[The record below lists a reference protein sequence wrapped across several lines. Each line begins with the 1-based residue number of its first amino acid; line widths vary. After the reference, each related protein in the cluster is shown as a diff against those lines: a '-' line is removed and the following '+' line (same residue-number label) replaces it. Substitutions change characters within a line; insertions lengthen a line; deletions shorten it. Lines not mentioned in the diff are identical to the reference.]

1 MTDMHD
7 HHDEGLEL
15 GEGGE
20 EMLINPNYI
29 ITMKSIGILVMMVL
43 TTVFCV
49 LPYKTYSCEHRQ
61 RLISFANCF
70 GGGVLFGT
78 IFLHLIPEVSQQM
91 NQYLLQTGQEMP
103 VPLAETLEVLGFC
116 LILFLETL
124 FDQLSVRK
132 LKKGVFAE
140 DCEKCEKK
148 HNDLH
153 MLENISPDQCNNL
166 PPVGDVATAT
176 TEVID
181 MTQIENTQVESPFLP
196 KLVIPDSCTCRTNLQ
211 KETTDVILQADKNSL
226 LMPSNTPKRCVV
238 EKRHNIGILLASL
251 FTHSV
256 FEGGAVGVERQAE
269 TIMGLMGAVLIHKC
283 AIALTLGS
291 RLVTQEIQFKKGC
304 VYAVILSVGTPIGI
318 VLGVAVE
325 AKLTGSTLLITT
337 AVIQALGTG
346 IFLYITFAEIL
357 FPELKNKQDMK
368 YKIPCICFGIFI
380 IGLASLLHT
389 HTHAHGVGHHDED
402 HLDDLGNHLDH
413 D

>member
-1 MTDMHD
+1 MHD

-166 PPVGDVATAT
+166 PPV
-176 TEVID
+176 
-181 MTQIENTQVESPFLP
+181 
-196 KLVIPDSCTCRTNLQ
+196 
-211 KETTDVILQADKNSL
+211 ETTDVILQADKNSL

-368 YKIPCICFGIFI
+368 YKIPCICFGILI

>member
-1 MTDMHD
+1 MHD
-7 HHDEGLEL
+7 HHDEGLEM
-15 GEGGE
+15 GGGGE
-20 EMLINPNYI
+20 EMLMNPHYI
-29 ITMKSIGILVMMVL
+29 VTMKSIGILVMMVL

-153 MLENISPDQCNNL
+153 MLENISPDQCNNQ
-166 PPVGDVATAT
+166 PP
-176 TEVID
+176 
-181 MTQIENTQVESPFLP
+181 L
-196 KLVIPDSCTCRTNLQ
+196 
-211 KETTDVILQADKNSL
+211 ETIDVILQADKNSL
-226 LMPSNTPKRCVV
+226 LTTSNTPKRCVV

-368 YKIPCICFGIFI
+368 YKIPCICLGILI

-389 HTHAHGVGHHDED
+389 HTHGVAHHDED